1 MRVQLLQAVESSIR
15 LYTRQGKESESE
27 TGCSLLEKIRAPCDL
42 ISRFPRVWTLASEP
56 HVEKHALR
64 FMNMKVTLHGDCVL
78 MKDIYST
85 LQVSPRKRRQPS
97 PDCTPFTPKKLRA
110 TSAVSTCDTLQTD
123 LLHRPLT
130 PSSISRSAK
139 APGASPHANKLPD
152 NLARLCAIHNSL
164 QRAISHAL
172 ATCAASPTSDSGH
185 LRNVVNH
192 VSLKTYSGL
201 SSSFEIED
209 LKRLCWLWEWDG
221 SKPECN
227 MENGKEQEDN
237 PFLDEPSPASEDWT
251 RGGMGFLV
259 TSTTHL
265 SKQARKRIPAYGVG
279 IEIEIDID
287 KGMDSGMAA
296 VARWTSGADS
306 RQKEF
311 KQKIWRW
318 NKVR

>member
-1 MRVQLLQAVESSIR
+1 MS
-15 LYTRQGKESESE
+15 
-27 TGCSLLEKIRAPCDL
+27 
-42 ISRFPRVWTLASEP
+42 
-56 HVEKHALR
+56 
-64 FMNMKVTLHGDCVL
+64 
-78 MKDIYST
+78 DIYST
-85 LQVSPRKRRQPS
+85 LQVSPKKRRQPS
-97 PDCTPFTPKKLRA
+97 PDYTPCTPKKLRT
-110 TSAVSTCDTLQTD
+110 TSAISTCNRLQTNS
-123 LLHRPLT
+123 LHRPLT

-139 APGASPHANKLPD
+139 APGASPHVNKLPD
-152 NLARLCAIHNSL
+152 NLARLCTIHSSL

-221 SKPECN
+221 SKPERNN
-227 MENGKEQEDN
+227 MEKGKEKEDN
-237 PFLDEPSPASEDWT
+237 PFLDESSPASEDWT

-259 TSTTHL
+259 TPTTHL
-265 SKQARKRIPAYGVG
+265 SKQTRQRIPAYGVG

-318 NKVR
+318 NKVRRAQLFCPSYSSHLSYAKPVTLSRPLLLQTYLRFLHLSRFLH